1 PSTGK
6 GEDLTPGAY
15 LPFGCQ
21 SRGRHG
27 AHAAAHWEAGILTR
41 RYGLDRDMVM
51 DFFKEGGSGM
61 AMRYFLAGY
70 RLES

>member
-1 PSTGK
+1 
-6 GEDLTPGAY
+6 
-15 LPFGCQ
+15 
-21 SRGRHG
+21 
-27 AHAAAHWEAGILTR
+27 
-41 RYGLDRDMVM
+41 M

>member
-1 PSTGK
+1 
-6 GEDLTPGAY
+6 
-15 LPFGCQ
+15 
-21 SRGRHG
+21 
-27 AHAAAHWEAGILTR
+27 
-41 RYGLDRDMVM
+41 DMVM

>member
-1 PSTGK
+1 
-6 GEDLTPGAY
+6 
-15 LPFGCQ
+15 
-21 SRGRHG
+21 
-27 AHAAAHWEAGILTR
+27 
-41 RYGLDRDMVM
+41 VM